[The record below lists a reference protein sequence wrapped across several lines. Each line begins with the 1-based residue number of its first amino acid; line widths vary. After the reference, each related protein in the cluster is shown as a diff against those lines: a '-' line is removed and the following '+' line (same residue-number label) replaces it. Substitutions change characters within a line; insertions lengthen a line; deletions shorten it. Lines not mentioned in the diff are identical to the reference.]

1 MAFEK
6 LKKQPVAQ
14 RQAPLSAPSIPSA
27 PAAQPGVGAQMGMQ
41 LGNKLMSGLVSKGTS
56 ALLGG
61 GAAAAGGGAAASG
74 LGAAAMTNPVTAP
87 LALGA
92 MAAKTIA
99 GK

>member
-14 RQAPLSAPSIPSA
+14 RQAPLSAPSLPSA
-27 PAAQPGVGAQMGMQ
+27 PAAQPGVGTQLGMQ
-41 LGNKLMSGLVSKGTS
+41 LGNKLMNAAVSKGTS

-61 GAAAAGGGAAASG
+61 GAAASG
-74 LGAAAMTNPVTAP
+74 LGTAAAMSNPVTAP

-92 MAAKTIA
+92 MAAKTVA